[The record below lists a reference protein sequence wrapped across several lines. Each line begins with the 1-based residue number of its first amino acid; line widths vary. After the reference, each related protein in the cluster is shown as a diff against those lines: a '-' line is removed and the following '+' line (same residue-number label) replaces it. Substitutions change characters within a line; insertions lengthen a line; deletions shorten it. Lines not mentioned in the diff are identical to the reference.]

1 MLLNLIKHKWPDIDK
16 SYLYVQD
23 PFKSK
28 YQLLI
33 TGSEKVGTKK
43 LRNSKTFIDY
53 SQTIDDVHEKLE
65 GYNLTKKKKKMFI
78 EFDDMMVVM
87 EANKKLSPIVGELL
101 LRRRNLNILLFLH
114 HNVISNF
121 QNYKIIWNT
130 LFYDENT

>member
-1 MLLNLIKHKWPDIDK
+1 
-16 SYLYVQD
+16 
-23 PFKSK
+23 
-28 YQLLI
+28 
-33 TGSEKVGTKK
+33 
-43 LRNSKTFIDY
+43 
-53 SQTIDDVHEKLE
+53 
-65 GYNLTKKKKKMFI
+65 MFI